1 MPGLFGLDWKI
12 QLENETLT
20 TAPASDA
27 QAIAG
32 IATDVALTPANLVAA
47 LAAASSAMPLFALEY
62 PGPAPG
68 PALVTSK
75 STLHIVGTRA
85 IDAAWTL
92 PPGGGVRRDYVRD
105 ASSSTSLSLT
115 GEAFC
120 IMLEDGTM
128 ARTP

>member
-1 MPGLFGLDWKI
+1 MDLY
-12 QLENETLT
+12 
-20 TAPASDA
+20 APNFRCFHTS
-27 QAIAG
+27 
-32 IATDVALTPANLVAA
+32 LLVAA